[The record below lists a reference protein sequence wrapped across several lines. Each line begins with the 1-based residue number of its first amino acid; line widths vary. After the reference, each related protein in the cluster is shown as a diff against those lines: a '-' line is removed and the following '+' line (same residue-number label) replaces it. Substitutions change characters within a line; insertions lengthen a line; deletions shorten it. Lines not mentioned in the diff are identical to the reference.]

1 MIVFLKQK
9 VFNADNYFIENL
21 ELSRN
26 PCFCH
31 PGSYCY
37 QSVTLGRNV
46 GKVTLW
52 IKYKIYI
59 LEVLT
64 VFQFMPTLYRDH
76 EKFGKSTTIF
86 TETFIRT
93 LAILRVDKHFCFSV
107 LFNNCFPFS
116 IKKSLKYNTVQ
127 LVVNKV
133 PKFPWFCKHF
143 KDGFMKTSTAEI

>member
-52 IKYKIYI
+52 MKYKIYI

-64 VFQFMPTLYRDH
+64 VFQFMPTLHRDH

-86 TETFIRT
+86 TKTFIRT
-93 LAILRVDKHFCFSV
+93 LAILRVDQHFCVLV

-116 IKKSLKYNTVQ
+116 IKIPVKYNTVL

-133 PKFPWFCKHF
+133 SKTPWFRKHL
-143 KDGFMKTSTAEI
+143 KDVF

>member
-1 MIVFLKQK
+1 MQIIILWKIW
-9 VFNADNYFIENL
+9 NYQGTLVSATQVHTAISQWPWVEMWAKSL
-21 ELSRN
+21 SELN
-26 PCFCH
+26 
-31 PGSYCY
+31 
-37 QSVTLGRNV
+37 T
-46 GKVTLW
+46 K
-52 IKYKIYI
+52 YI

-86 TETFIRT
+86 TETFIRI
-93 LAILRVDKHFCFSV
+93 LAILRVDQHFCVSV

-116 IKKSLKYNTVQ
+116 IKIPVKYSTIQ

-143 KDGFMKTSTAEI
+143 KDGFLKTSTAEI

>member
-1 MIVFLKQK
+1 MQIIILWKIW
-9 VFNADNYFIENL
+9 NYQGTLVSATQVHTAISQWPWVEMWAKSL
-21 ELSRN
+21 AELN
-26 PCFCH
+26 
-31 PGSYCY
+31 
-37 QSVTLGRNV
+37 T
-46 GKVTLW
+46 K
-52 IKYKIYI
+52 YI

-93 LAILRVDKHFCFSV
+93 LAILRVDKYFCFSV

-116 IKKSLKYNTVQ
+116 IKKPLKYNTVQ